1 MTAYGLN
8 ANLRLKKERITLLI
22 RSYNPKKV
30 IKFESIEEL
39 AQSIDYAQI
48 IQTNMMIITKYNSK
62 LLFNYTETNFSL
74 KEQTSK

>member
-8 ANLRLKKERITLLI
+8 ANLRLKKEIITLLI

-30 IKFESIEEL
+30 KKFEIIEEL